1 MKYGLI
7 VYFNTDNI
15 GDDIL
20 SYAAEQF
27 LPRVD
32 YIIDR
37 ENLDIFVPDAQ
48 EQVAVIMNGW
58 YLHHKSHWPP
68 SEYLYP
74 LLLGIHFS
82 NNQFEGIVDEHL
94 DGLGREFLEK
104 FQPVGCRDSSTL
116 VKMEQR
122 QVEAYFSGC
131 LTMTIKQ
138 FPNVEHTGRYILVDV
153 PKAVSDKVIF
163 EKGSENVEIITH
175 YTTEE
180 YISSDWA
187 ERKSR
192 IEELLKKYQ
201 GAELVITT
209 RLHCLLPC
217 MALQTKAILL
227 TEQNAD
233 TLERM
238 GDYIKMANHC
248 TIDDFINGN
257 YNWQD
262 ISSNPDMYIM
272 YRNDLAKRCNEFVSK
287 CEDPEKWPI
296 VEKQLPQIDESQ
308 LKWKERIEWQ
318 RNLDTGKSISIST
331 DVWNE
336 NQNAL
341 AWQKD
346 QIFNKDMRI
355 RELEQDIQEIEAGKK
370 WLTGQLETKEKR
382 IKELEKAASELQNS
396 KEWIEN
402 QLKCKDE
409 RIAELEKST
418 LELQTGKE
426 WIESQ
431 LNDGNKQIQEME
443 DWVKELEKANDW
455 HVQHEKEMELYIQK
469 LKEEK

>member
-1 MKYGLI
+1 
-7 VYFNTDNI
+7 
-15 GDDIL
+15 
-20 SYAAEQF
+20 
-27 LPRVD
+27 
-32 YIIDR
+32 
-37 ENLDIFVPDAQ
+37 
-48 EQVAVIMNGW
+48 
-58 YLHHKSHWPP
+58 
-68 SEYLYP
+68 
-74 LLLGIHFS
+74 
-82 NNQFEGIVDEHL
+82 
-94 DGLGREFLEK
+94 
-104 FQPVGCRDSSTL
+104 
-116 VKMEQR
+116 
-122 QVEAYFSGC
+122 
-131 LTMTIKQ
+131 
-138 FPNVEHTGRYILVDV
+138 
-153 PKAVSDKVIF
+153 
-163 EKGSENVEIITH
+163 
-175 YTTEE
+175 
-180 YISSDWA
+180 
-187 ERKSR
+187 
-192 IEELLKKYQ
+192 
-201 GAELVITT
+201 
-209 RLHCLLPC
+209 

-262 ISSNPDMYIM
+262 ISSNPDMYIR
-272 YRNDLAKRCNEFVSK
+272 YRNDLAKRCNEFISK
-287 CEDPEKWPI
+287 CEDPEKCPI
-296 VEKQLPQIDESQ
+296 AEKQLPRIDESQ

-318 RNLDTGKSISIST
+318 RNLDTGKSISISA

-336 NQNAL
+336 TQNAL